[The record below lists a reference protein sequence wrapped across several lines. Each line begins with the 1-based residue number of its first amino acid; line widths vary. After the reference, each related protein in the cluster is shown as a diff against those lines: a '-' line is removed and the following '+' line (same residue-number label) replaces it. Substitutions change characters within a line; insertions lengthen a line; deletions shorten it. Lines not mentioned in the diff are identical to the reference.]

1 MSDAAPAGPRSRLIG
16 AIVAAALAMTAVAV
30 SGSATAGAGD
40 PVIAAAGDIA
50 AIRPIRSSPGA
61 SAPEEVPRHGHLGSA
76 ARFREPAARRVLAV
90 GDTRECGRCPLST
103 LPMTTRGDA

>member
-40 PVIAAAGDIA
+40 
-50 AIRPIRSSPGA
+50 R
-61 SAPEEVPRHGHLGSA
+61 
-76 ARFREPAARRVLAV
+76 
-90 GDTRECGRCPLST
+90 
-103 LPMTTRGDA
+103 